1 MNYLSEKYLY
11 EQVAALASTIGPRPP
26 GSRAELLAR
35 QYIRHALSDMG
46 YVENVTEEPTHTP
59 NSWSYALLLPVGAA
73 LAGNFLHRWLRWLGA
88 GVSLAGAYSYY
99 TSVSGRKQPIM
110 AALPKSETASLVVK
124 IPAKGEVKHRVVL
137 MAHTDTN
144 RDRITFSPKLKRAL
158 RPLTFSVL
166 SALALNGA
174 AQLFGWKKV
183 RGITTAYLAVAFGA
197 LALDNLGPFVAGAN
211 DNASGIACVLG
222 LGGQL
227 SQEPLENTEV
237 WLAFTAAEEVGLL
250 GIHTLLDNHREEL
263 ADAYFIDFEMVG
275 AGDIAYVTEHSGV
288 SLFGNYQPDDESLAL
303 AVETAREHP
312 ELNVR
317 GTPLTILEEVAA
329 LRSRGFRGLCIV
341 GVGEDGWLKNWHQST
356 DNITNIQPKSLERA
370 AQFAWHMLKRLD
382 VKA

>member
-1 MNYLSEKYLY
+1 MNYLSEKYLF

-59 NSWSYALLLPVGAA
+59 NSWSYAMLLPVGAA

-88 GVSLAGAYSYY
+88 GVSLVGAYSYY

-110 AALPKSETASLVVK
+110 AVLPKSETASLVVK
-124 IPAKGEVKHRVVL
+124 IPAKGEVKRRVVL
-137 MAHTDTN
+137 IGHTDTN
-144 RDRITFSPKLKRAL
+144 RDRITFSPKLKHSL
-158 RPLTFSVL
+158 RPMAFSVL

-174 AQLFGWKKV
+174 AQLFGWKKI
-183 RGITTAYLAVAFGA
+183 RGMTTAYLALAFGS
-197 LALDNLGPFVAGAN
+197 LTLDNIGPFVAGAN
-211 DNASGIACVLG
+211 DNASAVACVLG

-250 GIHTLLDNHREEL
+250 GMHTLLDNHREEL

-275 AGDIAYVTEHSGV
+275 AGDIAYVTEHSGF

-317 GTPLTILEEVAA
+317 GAPMVMLEEVAA
-329 LRSRGFRGLCIV
+329 LRSRGFRGLCVV
-341 GVGEDGWLKNWHQST
+341 GMGEDGWLKNWHQST
-356 DNITNIQPKSLERA
+356 DNITNVQPKSLERA
-370 AQFAWHMLKRLD
+370 AQFVWHMIKRLD
-382 VKA
+382 AKA

>member
-35 QYIRHALSDMG
+35 QYIRHALSDVG
-46 YVENVTEEPTHTP
+46 YIDNVTEERLSTP
-59 NSWSYALLLPVGAA
+59 HSWSPALLLPLGAA
-73 LAGNFLHRWLRWLGA
+73 FAGNFLHRWLRWLGA
-88 GVSLAGAYSYY
+88 AVSLTGAYSFY

-110 AALPKSETASLVVK
+110 AVLPKSESASLVVK
-124 IPAKGEVKHRVVL
+124 IPARGEVKHRVVL
-137 MAHTDTN
+137 VAHTDTN
-144 RDRITFSPKLKRAL
+144 RDRITFSPKLKQFL
-158 RPLTFSVL
+158 RPMAFSVI

-174 AQLFGWKKV
+174 AQLFGWKKT
-183 RGITTAYLAVAFGA
+183 RGMTTAYLGVAFGSFI
-197 LALDNLGPFVAGAN
+197 LDNVGPFVAGAN
-211 DNASGIACVLG
+211 DNASAIACVLG

-250 GIHTLLDNHREEL
+250 GMHTLLDNHREEL

-275 AGDIAYVTEHSGV
+275 AGDIAYVTDHSGFT
-288 SLFGNYQPDDESLAL
+288 LFGNYQPDDESLAL

-317 GTPLTILEEVAA
+317 GAPMTILEEVAA

-341 GVGEDGWLKNWHQST
+341 GMGEDGWLKNWHQST
-356 DNITNIQPKSLERA
+356 DNIANIQPKSLERA
-370 AQFAWHMLKRLD
+370 ARFAWHMLKRLD
-382 VKA
+382 AKA

>member
-46 YVENVTEEPTHTP
+46 YIENVSEEPTSTP
-59 NSWSYALLLPVGAA
+59 NSWSYAMLVPVGAA
-73 LAGNFLHRWLRWLGA
+73 LAGNFMHRWLRWLGA
-88 GVSLAGAYSYY
+88 GISLAGAYSYY

-110 AALPKSETASLVVK
+110 AVLPKSETASLVVK
-124 IPAKGEVKHRVVL
+124 IPAKGEVKRRVVL
-137 MAHTDTN
+137 IGHTDTN
-144 RDRITFSPKLKRAL
+144 RDRITFSPKLKQAL
-158 RPLTFSVL
+158 RPMAFSVL

-174 AQLFGWKKV
+174 AQLFGWKKI
-183 RGITTAYLAVAFGA
+183 RGLTTAYLAAAFGS
-197 LALDNLGPFVAGAN
+197 LTLDNLGPFVAGAN
-211 DNASGIACVLG
+211 DNASAVACVLG

-250 GIHTLLDNHREEL
+250 GMHTLLDNHREEL
-263 ADAYFIDFEMVG
+263 ADAYFIDLEMVG
-275 AGDIAYVTEHSGV
+275 AGDIAYVTDHGGF

-329 LRSRGFRGLCIV
+329 LRSRGFRGLCVV
-341 GVGEDGWLKNWHQST
+341 GLGEDGWLKNWHQST

-370 AQFAWHMLKRLD
+370 AQFVWHMLKRLD
-382 VKA
+382 AKA